1 MEEEVFIMCKIL
13 VADDDKN
20 IAELISDSLI
30 DEGFEVVCVYNGN
43 DAIKKVFENG
53 DFELIILD
61 IMMPGTN
68 GLSVCKTIRDSFEG
82 TILFVTAKSRTL
94 DTMLG
99 LEMGGDDYI
108 AKPFVIEELV
118 SRVKAHIRRDK
129 RHQYGKQEN
138 SVINIGELTINKD
151 SFEVF
156 KNGNNIEVSTREFQ
170 LLSYLVD
177 NKGRVLTRE
186 QIFDNVWGID
196 YNDIGTVTVHIKNLR
211 DKLDDTNRYIKT
223 IWGVGYKFVE
233 PLGENHEY
241 KK

>member
-30 DEGFEVVCVYNGN
+30 DEGFEVTCVYNGN
-43 DAIKKVFENG
+43 DAIKKVSENG

-68 GLSVCKTIRDSFEG
+68 GLSVCKTIRDNFEG

-233 PLGENHEY
+233 PLGGNHEY